1 MKWVSYRSADG
12 STRCGVVHDNKIH
25 AVGMG
30 LLELLRAE
38 AKKNGS
44 TRKRKLKRRTGQLV
58 RRGGREPLGLG
69 TAITSMMTERG
80 MVARPPVAA
89 SSCSGTTSSPRAAP
103 ELTGHAQAVK
113 FDMDAA
119 RLDAARPDVVP
130 DAPVYGTKRRWSAPK
145 LIAAAN
151 TEVPGANVRGL
162 HVLPPASSDAG
173 SASAAADPDL
183 RSAAPE
189 MPVRTRETVSPGYQ
203 QALAAHQASRPAGQQ
218 AGACPRPEGRGYD
231 RAAERRLLDAR
242 AGGSLRRWAGRDRR
256 AAGESGAGGSRG
268 QQPCSRA
275 AEGPC

>member
-1 MKWVSYRSADG
+1 MQALVAAR
-12 STRCGVVHDNKIH
+12 
-25 AVGMG
+25 
-30 LLELLRAE
+30 EQ

-44 TRKRKLKRRTGQLV
+44 TRKRKLKRRTGQVV

-80 MVARPPVAA
+80 MVAPAA
-89 SSCSGTTSSPRAAP
+89 GGGVLAQWDDILAAAAP

-119 RLDAARPDVVP
+119 RLDVVP
-130 DAPVYGTKRRWSAPK
+130 DAPVYGTKLRWSAPK

-151 TEVPGANVRGL
+151 TEVPGANVRSL

-189 MPVRTRETVSPGYQ
+189 VPVRTRETVSPGYQ
-203 QALAAHQASRPAGQQ
+203 QALAAHQASRP
-218 AGACPRPEGRGYD
+218 E
-231 RAAERRLLDAR
+231 RALSRVRALRRVRAERGGFAAAAAPREAR
-242 AGGSLRRWAGRDRR
+242 TA
-256 AAGESGAGGSRG
+256 
-268 QQPCSRA
+268 
-275 AEGPC
+275 